1 MTEKQKE
8 VLKAMEGMTYLEW
21 LKLYQAINLTFEEE
35 ASRFKNSSKIASPEA
50 IAAEYERLF

>member
-1 MTEKQKE
+1 MTDKQKE

-21 LKLYQAINLTFEEE
+21 LKLYQAINITFDEE
-35 ASRFKNSSKIASPEA
+35 ASRVKNSSKITSLDT